1 MTTEIRITADEA
13 KRLKNDTAFKQFMQS
28 VRDDKMRL
36 FADSSA
42 SDVDVREDAHAILR
56 AVNQIEIILDA
67 ALAAEVILDRKQRK

>member
-1 MTTEIRITADEA
+1 MTTEIRINADEA
-13 KRLKNDTAFKQFMQS
+13 KRLKNDTAFKSFMQQ
-28 VRDDKMRL
+28 VRDDQMRL